1 MATHVVKPSS
11 SFLVRVPIARYG
23 RSRTTV
29 SRSMVSP
36 RCSFNSVAKIL
47 LPLTA
52 AVGCM
57 GSAAA
62 VASPHALVKLGSD
75 SGALIFEPKVTSI
88 KVGDTLDFVNN
99 VGFPHNL
106 VFDPDAVPAGVD
118 ASALSH
124 ADLFNAKG
132 EVAAVKFETAGTYG
146 FYCEPHQGAG
156 MEGQVI
162 VS

>member
-1 MATHVVKPSS
+1 MKAAAT
-11 SFLVRVPIARYG
+11 
-23 RSRTTV
+23 
-29 SRSMVSP
+29 
-36 RCSFNSVAKIL
+36 IL
-47 LPLTA
+47 LPSVGVIALS
-52 AVGCM
+52 AVVGM

-62 VASPHALVKLGSD
+62 SPHVIVKLGSD

-88 KVGDTLDFVNN
+88 KVGDTVDFVNN